1 MLVSCCITCT
11 GTNRNSFIGGESLMF
26 IGGGVFN
33 QRTKVDS
40 QLLCVFKYKDWKM
53 LEGGDGM
60 RCCTLA
66 VPEMLRQ
73 TAADGMWNLNSS
85 SYT

>member
-1 MLVSCCITCT
+1 M
-11 GTNRNSFIGGESLMF
+11 GGESLMF

-33 QRTKVDS
+33 QRTKVDP

-73 TAADGMWNLNSS
+73 TAADGMCDLNSS